1 MTGVALPAPVEA
13 ILPLGKT
20 AAPGGGPPAEL
31 TPLYQRSFLDWAVD
45 EALEAGVRR
54 LILVAPQDY
63 AAAPALLA
71 HLRQR
76 FAGTSGPSGNQ
87 GPEIRLLRPAR
98 CPVEGWDGLVRQ
110 AAAGCTGRRV
120 LLIDPL
126 LLLARGSLIVTSTAF
141 LLCRSA
147 PPGATHPVLATARL
161 PWAEALHLPV
171 IGGSP
176 DQPRFRFDRTGRAEM
191 LSAFAG
197 RALLTLPLP
206 EAATAPVPWP
216 QAYRFPGETLVQ
228 TLIGQGAQTLETGF
242 DLLDPRTRPDTA
254 HQPDSRA
261 PLRLTVRAG
270 LSAYE
275 RPA

>member
-1 MTGVALPAPVEA
+1 M
-13 ILPLGKT
+13 
-20 AAPGGGPPAEL
+20 
-31 TPLYQRSFLDWAVD
+31 
-45 EALEAGVRR
+45 
-54 LILVAPQDY
+54 
-63 AAAPALLA
+63 
-71 HLRQR
+71 
-76 FAGTSGPSGNQ
+76 
-87 GPEIRLLRPAR
+87 
-98 CPVEGWDGLVRQ
+98 
-110 AAAGCTGRRV
+110 
-120 LLIDPL
+120 
-126 LLLARGSLIVTSTAF
+126 
-141 LLCRSA
+141 
-147 PPGATHPVLATARL
+147 
-161 PWAEALHLPV
+161 